1 MDRAHG
7 EARTLILCE
16 GKEDEA
22 FLNWIIDFAGIQG
35 LVIRG
40 VGGKDASTASFQA
53 FVQDPVFGA
62 APELVAV
69 VFDSDENPSETR
81 ESIQRRLNQSAPSS
95 RHRIYLFPDDEAEG
109 ELEDLCLAACCDSVR
124 LQCAESLVTC
134 LETNGYQ
141 EFKRSKL
148 KLLAYIAATKL
159 ERRSIEY
166 AAKDGQFDPHHPLV
180 QKLASFVTSCAAAE

>member
-1 MDRAHG
+1 MERAHG
-7 EARTLILCE
+7 AARALILCE
-16 GKEDEA
+16 GKDDEA
-22 FLNWIIDFAGIQG
+22 FLNWIVDIAGIEG
-35 LVIRG
+35 LVIHG
-40 VGGKDASTASFQA
+40 VGGKDAPSASFQA

-62 APELVAV
+62 GPELVAV
-69 VFDSDENPSETR
+69 VFDSDENPCETR
-81 ESIQRRLNQSAPSS
+81 DSIQKRLDQSAPSS
-95 RHRIYLFPDDEAEG
+95 KHRIYLFPDDEGQG
-109 ELEDLCLAACCDSVR
+109 ELEDLCLAACRDSVR

-166 AAKDGQFDPHHPLV
+166 AAKDGQFNPRHPLV
-180 QKLASFVTSCAAAE
+180 QKLASFVTSCAAAG